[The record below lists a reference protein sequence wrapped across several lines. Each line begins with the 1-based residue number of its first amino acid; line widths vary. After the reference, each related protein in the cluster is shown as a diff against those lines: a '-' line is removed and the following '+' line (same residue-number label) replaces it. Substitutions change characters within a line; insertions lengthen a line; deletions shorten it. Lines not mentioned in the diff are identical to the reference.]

1 MNAKDYLRQ
10 IRLLDVLIQ
19 DKKNEIQRCDDS
31 ATSLGSFSVGERVQ
45 SSRNLHKMQ
54 DAIHESID
62 LKNEVVTLSNKRQE
76 IISTIKRLPVDECKV
91 LYMVYVKGYLVKQAA
106 VELKKSYIWAKKMH
120 TKGLNDIQSML
131 DHQ

>member
-1 MNAKDYLRQ
+1 MNAKEYLRQ

-19 DKKNEIQRCDDS
+19 DKKNEIQRWDDS
-31 ATSLGSFSVGERVQ
+31 ANSLGGFSVGERVQ

-76 IISTIKRLPVDECKV
+76 IISTIKRLPADECKV
-91 LYMVYVKGYLVKQAA
+91 LYMVYVNGLLVKQAA
-106 VELKKSYIWAKKMH
+106 VECKKSYIWAKKMH
-120 TKGLNDIQSML
+120 TRGLNGIQSML
-131 DHQ
+131 DSQ